1 MRYYSLNEY
10 CKKTFGEKLYKLSL
24 TSSLTCP
31 NRDGTLGF
39 GGCIFCCGGSGDFA
53 SDLADVD
60 TQIENA
66 KRLIKSKTRGNRF
79 IAYFQSF
86 TSTYAPIERLN
97 DLFLNAVKRD
107 DIAVLSVATRPDCL
121 NNEVMELLT
130 ECNKI
135 KPVWVELGLQ
145 TMHEDT
151 ARLIN
156 RGYPL
161 SVFEDAVRRLKD
173 AGIKVIVH
181 MIIGLPRE
189 TEEMIV
195 ETARY
200 IGNVGADGVKLQLLH
215 VLKNTYLAE
224 MYEKREVSPLSL
236 EKYTDILEECIRVIP
251 RDTVIH
257 RITGD
262 GNKRLLIAP
271 LWSGDKKTVLN
282 YINRRFNED
291 DVIQGSKK

>member
-10 CKKTFGEKLYKLSL
+10 CREIFGEKLYKLAL

-31 NRDGTLGF
+31 NRDGTKGSD
-39 GGCIFCCGGSGDFA
+39 GCIFCAGGSGDFA
-53 SDLADVD
+53 SCLADAD
-60 TQIENA
+60 TQIEEA
-66 KRLIKSKTRGNRF
+66 KRLVKAKTKNDRF

-86 TSTYAPIERLN
+86 TSTYAPIERLEE
-97 DLFLNAVKRD
+97 LFLSAVKRE

-121 NNEVMELLT
+121 GDEVMDLLKR
-130 ECNKI
+130 CNEI

-145 TMHEDT
+145 TVHEST

-173 AGIKVIVH
+173 ADIKVITH
-181 MIIGLPRE
+181 MIIGLPFE
-189 TEEMIV
+189 SKEMIV
-195 ETARY
+195 DTARY
-200 IGNVGADGVKLQLLH
+200 IGKIGSDGVKLQLLH
-215 VLKNTYLAE
+215 VLKGTRLAE
-224 MYEKREVSPLSL
+224 MYEKGEFETLIL
-236 EKYTDILEECIRVIP
+236 EKYTDILEECIRVLP
-251 RDTVIH
+251 SETVIH
-257 RITGD
+257 RLTGD

-282 YINRRFNED
+282 YINRRFDED
-291 DVIQGSKK
+291 DVVQGSKR

>member
-10 CKKTFGEKLYKLSL
+10 CKKAFGEKLYKLSL

-121 NNEVMELLT
+121 SDSVMELLT
-130 ECNKI
+130 ECRKI

-151 ARLIN
+151 AKLIN

-215 VLKNTYLAE
+215 VLKNTSLAE
-224 MYEKREVSPLSL
+224 MYEKGEVTPLSL

>member
-1 MRYYSLNEY
+1 MKYYSLNEY

-39 GGCIFCCGGSGDFA
+39 GGCIFCGGGSGDFA

-121 NNEVMELLT
+121 SDSVTELLT

-161 SVFEDAVRRLKD
+161 SVFEDAVKRLKD

-215 VLKNTYLAE
+215 VLKNTPLAE
-224 MYEKREVSPLSL
+224 MYEKGEVSPLSL

-251 RDTVIH
+251 RNTVIH

-282 YINRRFNED
+282 YINRRFEED
-291 DVIQGSKK
+291 NVIQGSKK